1 MSRPAASVLVAI
13 IVLSLVGQLTVGH
26 ENNFGFACFIVFVV
40 AVLALAVLGI
50 RALVQRRRTA

>member
-1 MSRPAASVLVAI
+1 M
-13 IVLSLVGQLTVGH
+13 LTVGH

-40 AVLALAVLGI
+40 AVLALAVLSI